1 MMLSGARRGKS
12 NYNPVKCLFFILLP
26 FLQRD
31 RIPKLFQRN
40 TSSSSITIERKN
52 LFMSRSASVW
62 IAVNYGHNSCVK
74 GKNISVRP
82 SKAGT
87 VSSQAVFLQCPAETV
102 VAFFKILF
110 PELYLPIYLCYFY
123 WFGVLSCSLISLDEI
138 CTEVNSRILSA
149 LTGEAVSFKSF
160 AGL

>member
-1 MMLSGARRGKS
+1 MRSGAGRGKS
-12 NYNPVKCLFFILLP
+12 NYNPVKCLVFILLP

-31 RIPKLFQRN
+31 RIPKLFQRS

-87 VSSQAVFLQCPAETV
+87 VSSQAVFLQCYSGSI
-102 VAFFKILF
+102 FLNIISKIVPPNIHLLF
-110 PELYLPIYLCYFY
+110 L
-123 WFGVLSCSLISLDEI
+123 LIP
-138 CTEVNSRILSA
+138 SA
-149 LTGEAVSFKSF
+149 KLQFDFRG
-160 AGL
+160 